1 MDARPTVLLT
11 PLKSFHQDQ
20 LPFYKHL
27 KPVSP
32 LFATL
37 TKHPQIVVNTGA
49 LSPFLA
55 THTDIVP
62 VSPVFATH
70 TKTPGV
76 YTNNSH
82 FGSRDR
88 KGELRSFVP
97 FPHVLHAGR
106 IVKTVRSRRRNDAKK
121 SSICFQGTYF
131 LLSNCI
137 PFSASAAVTISAF
150 ASTQS
155 PSSFPPALHGAIRTR
170 GLLRIRFTFP

>member
-1 MDARPTVLLT
+1 MDSRPSVLLT
-11 PLKSFHQDQ
+11 PLKSSHQDQ
-20 LPFYKHL
+20 LAFYKHL

-82 FGSRDR
+82 FGSPDQQW
-88 KGELRSFVP
+88 ELRFSRSF
-97 FPHVLHAGR
+97 LHAGR
-106 IVKTVRSRRRNDAKK
+106 ITKK
-121 SSICFQGTYF
+121 
-131 LLSNCI
+131 
-137 PFSASAAVTISAF
+137 
-150 ASTQS
+150 
-155 PSSFPPALHGAIRTR
+155 
-170 GLLRIRFTFP
+170 